1 MGVATGNDDDG
12 CAVVVSKILI
22 CRMRRAASY
31 PANTRSF
38 VGPVSVGA
46 TGLTE
51 LLTTPGGAL
60 RTVFQHDA
68 HLVET
73 VTRGVG
79 RRPVFRLTGVQTLLD

>member
-31 PANTRSF
+31 PAYTRSL

-46 TGLTE
+46 TGHYRVTY
-51 LLTTPGGAL
+51 
-60 RTVFQHDA
+60 DA
-68 HLVET
+68 RWCPADHLPA
-73 VTRGVG
+73 RCPS
-79 RRPVFRLTGVQTLLD
+79 R